1 MGNAGYW
8 SRFDLK
14 CYGGR
19 TMNKCITAILF
30 LGFCPLFASQKDAS
44 KLTSQP
50 ENNRHGL
57 LEQIESAQKILDDYR
72 QSHAADLQVFDENFL
87 APPARWT
94 EKPRADLALRIRHF
108 HSRQVKLACQ
118 KANRPTQ
125 TDIHLRDSIDI
136 PLVNTWP
143 LKQLIQKLE
152 KEKAVLWHVIDS
164 LLKAKVVEIQKALD
178 ELVAQHGAQFSQ
190 GRPPLLSSIVSS
202 SLVAFRQSIMQELT
216 EANTTQNA
224 YFEEAQVFLETVF
237 AQYRLA
243 ELRLQ
248 QKYNKLVE
256 SCRHYSDANQ
266 ALRQQIEVLTQQVEA
281 LKNQLEW
288 RGSRVSD
295 QQPPLSHSL
304 SWDCLSP
311 PPPLL

>member
-1 MGNAGYW
+1 MI
-8 SRFDLK
+8 F
-14 CYGGR
+14 
-19 TMNKCITAILF
+19 I

-72 QSHAADLQVFDENFL
+72 QIHSDDLQVFDENFL

-94 EKPRADLALRIRHF
+94 DLARQIRHF
-108 HSRQVKLACQ
+108 HSRQVKLSRQ

-152 KEKAVLWHVIDS
+152 KEKAVLWQVIDS

-178 ELVAQHGAQFSQ
+178 EFVAKHEAQFSQ

-224 YFEEAQVFLETVF
+224 YFEESQVFLETVF

-256 SCRHYSDANQ
+256 SCHHYSDANQ
-266 ALRQQIEVLTQQVEA
+266 ALRQQIDVLTQQVEA

-295 QQPPLSHSL
+295 KQPPLSHSL

-311 PPPLL
+311 PPQLL

>member
-1 MGNAGYW
+1 M
-8 SRFDLK
+8 S
-14 CYGGR
+14 
-19 TMNKCITAILF
+19 KCITVILF
-30 LGFCPLFASQKDAS
+30 LGFCPLFASQKGAS
-44 KLTSQP
+44 KLTTQP
-50 ENNRHGL
+50 KDNRHGL

-87 APPARWT
+87 APPARW
-94 EKPRADLALRIRHF
+94 ADLARQIRHF
-108 HSRQVKLACQ
+108 HSRQVKLSRQ

-178 ELVAQHGAQFSQ
+178 EFVAKHEAQFSQ
-190 GRPPLLSSIVSS
+190 GRPLLLSSIVSS

-224 YFEEAQVFLETVF
+224 YFEESQVFLETVF

-256 SCRHYSDANQ
+256 SCHHYSDANQ
-266 ALRQQIEVLTQQVEA
+266 ALRQQIDVLTQQVEA
-281 LKNQLEW
+281 LKNQLGW

-295 QQPPLSHSL
+295 QQTPLSPSL